1 VEPTKKNSP
10 FLAELVEPV
19 NYYINNPIARQLVKS
34 LVKTPITPDQVT
46 YTSILFGLASAF
58 AFSQGTTLS
67 IIVAGLFLEVT
78 LVLDC
83 ADGQLA
89 RAKKCAS
96 DWGRFL
102 DGIAGYISYL
112 SVVIGMMIGFNGHYG
127 ALSAITGL
135 IILRAIAYDYCKQ
148 SLTGRIRH
156 GINESGRDILDTFTK
171 IQSTGSKAAV
181 LYYYYLQVQQWIF
194 HGRWYSLKQMSETN
208 PSATEEITWTDDR
221 RNRYYQKFR
230 PVMRVWSWN
239 GADLP
244 LFIFVICSLFG
255 VLDKSLTPLAIFMGV
270 QFIITL
276 LLHRYTVRHE
286 NIS

>member
-1 VEPTKKNSP
+1 VESTKKNSP

-19 NYYINNPIARQLVKS
+19 NLYINNPIATFLVKG
-34 LVKTPITPDQVT
+34 LIKTPITPDQVT

-58 AFSQGTTLS
+58 AFSQGTILS
-67 IIVAGLFLEVT
+67 IIVAGLLLEVT

-96 DWGRFL
+96 EWGRFL

-112 SVVIGMMIGFNGHYG
+112 SVVIGMMVGLNGHYG
-127 ALSAITGL
+127 ALSVITGFV
-135 IILRAIAYDYCKQ
+135 ILRAIAYDYCKQ

-156 GINESGRDILDTFTK
+156 GIDESERDILDTFKK
-171 IQSTGSKAAV
+171 IQATGSKTAV

-194 HGRWYSLKQMSETN
+194 HGRWCSLKQMIETN
-208 PSATEEITWTDDR
+208 SSATEKKIWTDEQR
-221 RNRYYQKFR
+221 HRYYQKLR
-230 PVMRVWSWN
+230 PLMRIWSWN

-244 LFIFVICSLFG
+244 LFIFIICSLLG
-255 VLDKSLTPLAIFMGV
+255 ILDQSLTPLAMIMGI
-270 QFIITL
+270 QFIATL
-276 LLHRYTVRHE
+276 LYHRYTIRRE
-286 NIS
+286 DNP